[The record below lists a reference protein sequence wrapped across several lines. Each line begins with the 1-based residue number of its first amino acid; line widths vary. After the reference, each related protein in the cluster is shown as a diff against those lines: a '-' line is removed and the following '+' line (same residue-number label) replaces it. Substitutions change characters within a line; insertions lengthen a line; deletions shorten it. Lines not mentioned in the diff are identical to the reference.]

1 MAHLRIKTFK
11 ALSALLTYPT
21 ADLQKAARE
30 IGQVIAAEGLI
41 PARDRTQLDK
51 LIDEIGSR
59 DLYDLQERYT
69 LLFDRSRSL
78 SLHLFEHVHGESR
91 DRGQAMLDLAGLYER
106 HGFHVAANELP
117 DFLPMFLEFLSLLP
131 PAEAKE
137 VLEEPAHIIAALG
150 ERLKRRKSIYASVFR
165 ALGAIS
171 KGKLTPAQL
180 AELAGTDDA
189 APDDLEAL
197 DAEWEE
203 TAVTF
208 GPGDPMGESCG
219 KPRLMTRLRAAARSP
234 ADPPVIEPTAN

>member
-1 MAHLRIKTFK
+1 MAKTFK

-21 ADLQKAARE
+21 ADLQKAAGE
-30 IGQVIAAEGLI
+30 IKQAIADEGLV
-41 PARDRTQLDK
+41 PARDRAGLDT

-91 DRGQAMLDLAGLYER
+91 DRGQAMLDLAQLYER
-106 HGFHVAANELP
+106 HGFQVAANELP
-117 DFLPMFLEFLSLLP
+117 DYLPIFLEFLSLLP

-137 VLEEPAHIIAALG
+137 LIEEPAHIIAALE
-150 ERLKRRKSIYASVFR
+150 ERLKKRKSIYASVFR

-171 KGKLTPAQL
+171 KGKLDPARL
-180 AELAGTDDA
+180 AELAGAGDT

-208 GPGDPMGESCG
+208 GPGDPFADSCG
-219 KPRLMTRLRAAARSP
+219 KPRLMTRLRAAARS
-234 ADPPVIEPTAN
+234 ALDPHAN